1 MEISWRKSEFLR
13 ELHRRPG
20 VESAGASGAGDLRPS
35 PRHRGEELVAARLAV
50 RRVED
55 SACLAEAARSAA
67 AEDVAREWVL
77 ADECACQA
85 AKAEVRLWSLQAS
98 YRVCLFS
105 LAWRWRVVTCSECC
119 AAAREELLDVKEELA
134 ELRVAAW
141 ALTKSPIRHGLG

>member
-13 ELHRRPG
+13 ELHRRQG

-55 SACLAEAARSAA
+55 SACLAEASRSAA

-77 ADECACQA
+77 ADECA
-85 AKAEVRLWSLQAS
+85 S

-105 LAWRWRVVTCSECC
+105 LAWRWRVGTCSECC